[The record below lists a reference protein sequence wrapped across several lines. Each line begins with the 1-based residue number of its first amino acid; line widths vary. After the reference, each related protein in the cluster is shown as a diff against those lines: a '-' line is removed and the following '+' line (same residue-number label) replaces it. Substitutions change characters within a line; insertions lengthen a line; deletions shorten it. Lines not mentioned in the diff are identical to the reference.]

1 MLRSGA
7 RNDMRRREFFGIV
20 GAAATWPLLAQA
32 QRSERTARIG
42 FLYPGPLAVAPPR
55 IEIVL
60 SGLRS
65 AGYRQGEQV
74 ELVPRVA
81 DSDPAR
87 LPRLAAELIEEKV
100 DVVVA
105 VSTAAVRAVQ
115 AASTTIP
122 IVAHDL
128 ETDPVASGL
137 IASYAQPG
145 GRITGVFFDFPDFRT
160 KWLELLREVIP
171 GLASV
176 GLLWDPVSGVAQL
189 EALQTAADQMRLK
202 TNVLK
207 VSAAP
212 ELNEAFAAAS
222 GARVD
227 ALLILSSPL
236 FGARASVLADLALR
250 HKLPTVTLFPD
261 FARAGGL
268 IAYGPNLLDTYR
280 PLGLLV
286 GKILQGTKP
295 ADLPV
300 ERPSKFELV
309 VNVKTAKEIGVTIP
323 TSILLR
329 ADEVIE

>member
-1 MLRSGA
+1 
-7 RNDMRRREFFGIV
+7 MRRREFITLLG
-20 GAAATWPLLAQA
+20 GAVAGWPLAAQA

-65 AGYRQGEQV
+65 AGRQGEQV

-128 ETDPVASGL
+128 ETDPVASGF
-137 IASYAQPG
+137 IANYAQPG

-160 KWLELLREVIP
+160 KWLELCCERSYP
-171 GLASV
+171 GS
-176 GLLWDPVSGVAQL
+176 
-189 EALQTAADQMRLK
+189 
-202 TNVLK
+202 
-207 VSAAP
+207 
-212 ELNEAFAAAS
+212 
-222 GARVD
+222 
-227 ALLILSSPL
+227 
-236 FGARASVLADLALR
+236 RASR
-250 HKLPTVTLFPD
+250 CC
-261 FARAGGL
+261 G
-268 IAYGPNLLDTYR
+268 IR
-280 PLGLLV
+280 PAV
-286 GKILQGTKP
+286 SRSSKRCRRQGTNSGSRREP
-295 ADLPV
+295 
-300 ERPSKFELV
+300 
-309 VNVKTAKEIGVTIP
+309 
-323 TSILLR
+323 
-329 ADEVIE
+329 

>member
-1 MLRSGA
+1 
-7 RNDMRRREFFGIV
+7 MRRREFITLLG
-20 GAAATWPLLAQA
+20 GAAAAWPLAARAQQPA
-32 QRSERTARIG
+32 RTARIG

-128 ETDPVASGL
+128 ETDPVASGF
-137 IASYAQPG
+137 IANYAQPG

-171 GLASV
+171 GLASIA
-176 GLLWDPVSGVAQL
+176 LLWDPASGVAQL
-189 EALQTAADQMRLK
+189 EALQAAGDQLRLK
-202 TNVLK
+202 ARTLK
-207 VSAAP
+207 VSAVG
-212 ELNEAFAAAS
+212 ELEEAFATAS
-222 GARVD
+222 RDGVD
-227 ALLILSSPL
+227 ALLVLSSPL
-236 FGARASVLADLALR
+236 FGARPSVLAGLALR

-280 PLGLLV
+280 PLGPLV
-286 GKILQGTKP
+286 GKILHGAKP

>member
-1 MLRSGA
+1 
-7 RNDMRRREFFGIV
+7 
-20 GAAATWPLLAQA
+20 
-32 QRSERTARIG
+32 
-42 FLYPGPLAVAPPR
+42 
-55 IEIVL
+55 
-60 SGLRS
+60 
-65 AGYRQGEQV
+65 
-74 ELVPRVA
+74 
-81 DSDPAR
+81 
-87 LPRLAAELIEEKV
+87 V

-105 VSTAAVRAVQ
+105 VSVAAVRAIM
-115 AASTTIP
+115 AASPTIP

-145 GRITGVFFDFPDFRT
+145 GRVTGVFFDFPDFRT

-171 GLASV
+171 GLASIV
-176 GLLWDPVSGVAQL
+176 LLWDPVTGPAQL
-189 EALQTAADQMRLK
+189 EAVQGAADQMRLK
-202 TNVLK
+202 ASVLK
-207 VSAAP
+207 VTAVA
-212 ELNEAFAAAS
+212 ELDAAFAVAS
-222 GARVD
+222 AGRVD

-236 FGARASVLADLALR
+236 FGTRPGVLAELALR

-280 PLGLLV
+280 PLGALL

-309 VNVKTAKEIGVTIP
+309 VNVKAAREIGVTIP
-323 TSILLR
+323 TAILLR

>member
-1 MLRSGA
+1 
-7 RNDMRRREFFGIV
+7 MRRRDFITMLG
-20 GAAATWPLLAQA
+20 GAVAGWPLAAQA

-65 AGYRQGEQV
+65 AGRQGEQV

-100 DVVVA
+100 DVVA

-128 ETDPVASGL
+128 ETDPVASGF
-137 IASYAQPG
+137 IANYAQPG

-171 GLASV
+171 GLASIA
-176 GLLWDPVSGVAQL
+176 LLWDPASGVAQL
-189 EALQTAADQMRLK
+189 EALQATGNHPRHK
-202 TNVLK
+202 PRPLK
-207 VSAAP
+207 VSAVGELEEEFAP
-212 ELNEAFAAAS
+212 GS
-222 GARVD
+222 RDGVD
-227 ALLILSSPL
+227 ALLVLSSPL
-236 FGARASVLADLALR
+236 FGAR
-250 HKLPTVTLFPD
+250 P
-261 FARAGGL
+261 
-268 IAYGPNLLDTYR
+268 
-280 PLGLLV
+280 
-286 GKILQGTKP
+286 
-295 ADLPV
+295 
-300 ERPSKFELV
+300 
-309 VNVKTAKEIGVTIP
+309 
-323 TSILLR
+323 
-329 ADEVIE
+329 

>member
-1 MLRSGA
+1 MSGY
-7 RNDMRRREFFGIV
+7 RGPE
-20 GAAATWPLLAQA
+20 QA
-32 QRSERTARIG
+32 QLVSRT
-42 FLYPGPLAVAPPR
+42 
-55 IEIVL
+55 
-60 SGLRS
+60 
-65 AGYRQGEQV
+65 
-74 ELVPRVA
+74 A
-81 DSDPAR
+81 DSDPRR
-87 LPRLAAELIEEKV
+87 LAPLAAELIEEKV

-137 IASYAQPG
+137 VASYAQPG
-145 GRITGVFFDFPDFRT
+145 GNITGVFFDFPDFRT
-160 KWLELLREVIP
+160 KWLELLHEVIR
-171 GLASV
+171 GLATV

-189 EALQTAADQMRLK
+189 EALQTAADQTRLK

-207 VSAAP
+207 VSTAR
-212 ELNEAFAAAS
+212 ELDEAFAAARD
-222 GARVD
+222 ARVD
-227 ALLILSSPL
+227 ALLILSSPFL
-236 FGARASVLADLALR
+236 GARARVLADLALR
-250 HKLPTVTLFPD
+250 NKLPTVTLFPD

-295 ADLPV
+295 GDLAV
-300 ERPSKFELV
+300 KRPSKFELV
-309 VNVKTAKEIGVTIP
+309 FNINTAKELGVAIP

-329 ADEVIE
+329 ADEVVE

>member
-1 MLRSGA
+1 M
-7 RNDMRRREFFGIV
+7 NRRAFIMVLG
-20 GAAATWPLLAQA
+20 GAALWPLVARA
-32 QRSERTARIG
+32 QRSERSAKIG
-42 FLYPGPLAVAPPR
+42 FLYPGPVALARSR
-55 IEIVL
+55 IEVIL
-60 SGLRS
+60 TGLRM
-65 AGYRQGEQV
+65 AGYREGEQIQ
-74 ELVPRVA
+74 LVPRSA
-81 DSDPAR
+81 DGDPTR
-87 LPRLAAELIEEKV
+87 LARLAAELIQEKV
-100 DVVVA
+100 DVIVA

-115 AASTTIP
+115 AASATIP

-171 GLASV
+171 GLASIA
-176 GLLWDPVSGVAQL
+176 LLWDPVSGLAQL
-189 EALQTAADQMRLK
+189 QALQTAADQMRLK
-202 TNVLK
+202 ATVLK
-207 VSAAP
+207 VSAAA
-212 ELNEAFAAAS
+212 EFDEAFAAAS
-222 GARVD
+222 SERVD

-236 FGARASVLADLALR
+236 FGARPSVLADLALR

-280 PLGLLV
+280 PLGALV
-286 GKILQGTKP
+286 GKILQGIKP
-295 ADLPV
+295 AELPV

-323 TSILLR
+323 TPILLR

>member
-1 MLRSGA
+1 MSS
-7 RNDMRRREFFGIV
+7 MRRREIV
-20 GAAATWPLLAQA
+20 ALLGGVALWPLAARPLAAQA
-32 QRSERTARIG
+32 QRSGRVARIG
-42 FLYPGPLAVAPPR
+42 FLYPGPGAVATSR
-55 IEIVL
+55 IEVVL
-60 SGLRS
+60 TGLRM
-65 AGYRQGEQV
+65 AGYREGEQIQ
-74 ELVPRVA
+74 LVPRVA
-81 DSDPAR
+81 ESDPSR

-105 VSTAAVRAVQ
+105 VSVAAVRAIM
-115 AASTTIP
+115 AASPTIP

-145 GRITGVFFDFPDFRT
+145 GRVTGVFFDFPDFRT

-171 GLASV
+171 GLASIA
-176 GLLWDPVSGVAQL
+176 LLWDPVTGPAQL
-189 EALQTAADQMRLK
+189 EAVQGAADQMRLK
-202 TNVLK
+202 ASVLK
-207 VSAAP
+207 VTAVA
-212 ELNEAFAAAS
+212 ELDAAFAAAS
-222 GARVD
+222 AGRVD

-236 FGARASVLADLALR
+236 FGTRTSVLAELALR

-280 PLGLLV
+280 PLGALL

-309 VNVKTAKEIGVTIP
+309 VNVKAAREIGVTIP
-323 TSILLR
+323 TAILLR